1 MLPWERLRDKLYTL
15 EGKPYAAYKA
25 LEGEYRFDRFVLFL
39 DYMQADPSG
48 PPSPM
53 RVRVDQAEV
62 RLAGDLW
69 ATRVK
74 RIALEDYLARRWQE
88 AIRKVSRGGRGGG
101 RSAGFVIDAGNQHVL
116 ERTACR
122 IEEDFVEIRAG
133 IVLPSEGRR
142 AVPKDAQV
150 LLLEDLPQIAG
161 LALMADHPGRS
172 LDPLQRHLDVAEDA
186 EALRAQLGA
195 RGLLA
200 FIADGAILPR
210 EPGSDRP
217 QLSRVVTFQSPPEL
231 RVTLEA
237 PHRGSVS
244 GLGIPRGVT
253 LITGPAFS
261 GKSSLL
267 SALSACVYPHL
278 PGDGREYCVTVPDA
292 VYVTREGG
300 RRVEAVSL
308 TPFVTMLPGGED
320 VRRYRADHAPDLVS
334 QVAAITEALE
344 LGSPLLLIDEDSTA
358 PPLLQRDAFR
368 ATLMPGASEPVVP
381 MRDLARRLFAE
392 HGISTILVSGTAS
405 EFAAVADTIIGM
417 DGFRPLDITQGA
429 KQAAAGTPV
438 STSVPEG
445 PFGGIG
451 QRVPAPESVSQF
463 RGRRVRSEARGE
475 RAIAIGREQVD
486 MHGVAQLVEAGQ
498 ARAIGDAIVF
508 AAERGYV
515 DGSRSLREIVSL
527 IDAELSERGLEALS
541 PFSGHP
547 GDYARPRRHEIAAAF
562 NRLRTLRIRS

>member
-39 DYMQADPSG
+39 DYVQADPSG

-53 RVRVDQAEV
+53 RVRVDHAEI
-62 RLAGDLW
+62 RLGEDLW

-88 AIRKVSRGGRGGG
+88 ATRKVSRGGRSGG
-101 RSAGFVIDAGNQHVL
+101 RPAGFVIEAGNQQVL

-142 AVPKDAQV
+142 AMPKDAQV
-150 LLLEDLPQIAG
+150 LLLEDLAEIAG

-172 LDPLQRHLDVAEDA
+172 LEVLQRHLDVAEDA
-186 EALRAQLGA
+186 EALRAQLGP
-195 RGLLA
+195 RSLVA

-210 EPGSDRP
+210 EPGTDRP

-231 RVTLEA
+231 RVTLET
-237 PHRGSVS
+237 PHRGAVS
-244 GLGIPRGVT
+244 GMGIPRGIT

-267 SALSACVYPHL
+267 SALAACVYPHL
-278 PGDGREYCVTVPDA
+278 PGDGREYCGTVSDG
-292 VYVTREGG
+292 VYVMGEGG

-308 TPFVTMLPGGED
+308 APFITMLPGGED
-320 VRRYRADHAPDLVS
+320 VRRYRAEHAPELVS
-334 QVAAITEALE
+334 QVAAVTEALE

-358 PPLLQRDAFR
+358 PPLLQRDALR
-368 ATLMPGASEPVVP
+368 AALMPGASEPVVP
-381 MRDLARRLFAE
+381 ISDLARRLFAE
-392 HGISTILVSGTAS
+392 HGVSTILVSGTAS
-405 EFAAVADTIIGM
+405 EYAAADTIIGM
-417 DGFRPLDITQGA
+417 DRFRVLDITQGA
-429 KQAAAGTPV
+429 KQAAAGAPV
-438 STSVPEG
+438 STVAPEG

-451 QRVPAPESVSQF
+451 QRVPAAESVGQF
-463 RGRRVRSEARGE
+463 RGRRVRSEVRGD
-475 RAIAIGREQVD
+475 RAIVIGREQVD
-486 MHGVAQLVEAGQ
+486 MHGVTQLVESGQ

-508 AAERGYV
+508 AGERGYV

-527 IDAELSERGLEALS
+527 IDAELSERGLEVLS

-562 NRLRTLRIRS
+562 NRLRTLRIR